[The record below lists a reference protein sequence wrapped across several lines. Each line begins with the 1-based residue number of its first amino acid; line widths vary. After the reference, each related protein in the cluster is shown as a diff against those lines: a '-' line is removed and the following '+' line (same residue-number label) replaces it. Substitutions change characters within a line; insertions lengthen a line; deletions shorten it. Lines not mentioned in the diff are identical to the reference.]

1 VSVNFGEGHPMWL
14 RRTSRVGL
22 ASGRPPG
29 LHGLPDGG
37 FEPVDVVG
45 HLPEVAHIPAVG
57 REALGHVVV
66 VGQLGRP
73 VDGDVVVVVERHQ
86 PAQAE
91 MPGQRRRLVRDALHE
106 AAVAGDDEG
115 AVVADVAAEARPHE
129 ALGDG
134 HADRVADA
142 LAKRPG
148 RDLDPVGVAA
158 LGMARRPAPHWRNWR
173 MSSSERS

>member
-1 VSVNFGEGHPMWL
+1 MWL

-22 ASGRPPG
+22 ASGPSVGYSMASRMAASRPSTS
-29 LHGLPDGG
+29 LAIS
-37 FEPVDVVG
+37 
-45 HLPEVAHIPAVG
+45 PEVAHIPPVG
-57 REALGHVVV
+57 LEALGHVVV

-91 MPGQRRRLVRDALHE
+91 VPGQRRRLVRDALHE
-106 AAVAGDDEG
+106 AAVPGDHEG

-142 LAKRPG
+142 LAKRP
-148 RDLDPVGVAA
+148 RRHLDTVGVAA
-158 LGMARRPAPHWRNWR
+158 LGMPRRPASPLT
-173 MSSSERS
+173 ELP